1 VLPEPSRL
9 RRHADFSVAVRR
21 GRRMGRRD
29 LVVHAFDREQVEAL
43 VVTNHGPR
51 FGLIVSKAVGP
62 AVIRHRVARR
72 LRHICAGLVERVP
85 ENTDLVLRAL
95 PGSATADSRE
105 LDKQVRSGLA
115 RLGLL
120 LDASPTGEEPSS
132 SVPAESAGVHADAGK
147 PA

>member
-1 VLPEPSRL
+1 MLPEPYRL
-9 RRHADFSVAVRR
+9 RRRTDFSDTVRR
-21 GRRMGRRD
+21 GRRQGRRD
-29 LVVHAFDREQVEAL
+29 LVIHALERDRSEFL
-43 VVTNHGPR
+43 VSVDGPR
-51 FGLIVSKAVGP
+51 FGLVVNKAVGP